1 MMDVVLDDGIV
12 AHLQEAS
19 MRRGT
24 TLIEIGVTISILG
37 LMASL
42 TFPRFGAYRDRIA
55 VDAATSST
63 LSLLATA
70 RHAALRRATL
80 TAVHLDTA
88 GAIVSVVSGI
98 DTIEHRPLGEVHGV
112 SLATTRD
119 SIAFAASGLGFGAA
133 NTQIILRRGAAADTI
148 AVSRLGRA
156 RR

>member
-1 MMDVVLDDGIV
+1 
-12 AHLQEAS
+12 
-19 MRRGT
+19 MRTGT

-37 LMASL
+37 LMAGM
-42 TFPRFGAYRDRIA
+42 TFPRFGSYRDRVA

-80 TAVHLDTA
+80 TAMHFDTA
-88 GAIVSVVSGI
+88 RAIVLVVAGV
-98 DTIEHRPLGEVHGV
+98 DTLERRPLRDVHGV

-119 SIAFAASGLGFGAA
+119 SIAFAPSGLGYGAA
-133 NTQIILRRGAAADTI
+133 NTQVILRRGAASDTI

>member
-1 MMDVVLDDGIV
+1 
-12 AHLQEAS
+12 
-19 MRRGT
+19 MRSGT
-24 TLIEIGVTISILG
+24 TLIEVGVTISILG

-42 TFPRFGAYRDRIA
+42 TFPRFGAYRDRVA
-55 VDAATSST
+55 VEAAMAST

-70 RHAALRRATL
+70 RQAALRRATI
-80 TAVHLDTA
+80 TSVHLDTA
-88 GAIVSVVSGI
+88 GAVIQVVAGV
-98 DTIEHRPLGEVHGV
+98 DTLERRSLLQVHGV
-112 SLATTRD
+112 TMTTTRD

>member
-1 MMDVVLDDGIV
+1 
-12 AHLQEAS
+12 
-19 MRRGT
+19 MRNGT

-37 LMASL
+37 LMAGM
-42 TFPRFGAYRDRIA
+42 TFPRFGSYRDRVA
-55 VDAATSST
+55 VEAATSST

-80 TAVHLDTA
+80 TAVHFDTA
-88 GAIVSVVSGI
+88 RAIVLVVAGV
-98 DTIEHRPLGEVHGV
+98 DTLERRPLREVHGV

-119 SIAFAASGLGFGAA
+119 SIAFAPSGLGYGAA
-133 NTQIILRRGAAADTI
+133 NTQVIIRRGAAADTI